1 MPGLCLC
8 LCLACAWCLVHVTG
22 SGPGPSDPG
31 LCLACACAW
40 CLAWC
45 VCPAPWPGPASWL
58 PGPARLARSLA
69 RPGFLASWPGPAGH
83 SLNTRL
89 SRKHL
94 AHSSCTLDERMDA
107 NVHMF
112 Q

>member
-1 MPGLCLC
+1 MAEGEPPLIDEQPLRA
-8 LCLACAWCLVHVTG
+8 LLLITIQV
-22 SGPGPSDPG
+22 SGERRRARAIVCWSSSPS
-31 LCLACACAW
+31 
-40 CLAWC
+40 
-45 VCPAPWPGPASWL
+45 S
-58 PGPARLARSLA
+58 RSLA